1 MRICV
6 INPFAGT
13 EQFGRENLEAIA
25 APGTEFDI
33 CDISDRYPL
42 NNNQWLYFK
51 HGCTGPTI
59 DRAIEAER
67 QGYNAVFISCNLDIG
82 LYECRQMCQ
91 IPVTATLEAAALTA
105 HTMGRRFSL
114 LSVDDQ
120 NGQIQ
125 KMLLEQ
131 YQLAQGLVSVRS
143 FDIDATDLYSDRNS
157 PDEISE
163 KVLII
168 ARRCIE
174 EDGADVLIAGCTL
187 AGSVLSKAAREN
199 PDAHP
204 APIIDGML
212 PGFKMAE
219 MMASLQ
225 RVGFPPVSRLGLFQ
239 QPPLS
244 DMRTLRHSQGQPL
257 PVWATGGKECALA
270 VEIGAVVQGRHRA

>member
-13 EQFGRENLEAIA
+13 EQFGRENLQAIA
-25 APGTEFDI
+25 APGTELDI
-33 CDISDRYPL
+33 VDIGDQYPL
-42 NNNQWLYFK
+42 DNNQWLYFR
-51 HGCTGPTI
+51 HSCTAPTI
-59 DRAIEAER
+59 DRAVEAER
-67 QGYNAVFISCNLDIG
+67 QGYDAVFISCNLDIG
-82 LYECRQMCQ
+82 LYECRQLCE

-143 FDIDATDLYSDRNS
+143 FGIDASDLYLQRSAADDIRAA
-157 PDEISE
+157 
-163 KVLII
+163 VLKT
-168 ARRCIE
+168 ARRCIA
-174 EDGADVLIAGCTL
+174 EDGAEVLIAGCTL
-187 AGSVLSKAAREN
+187 AGSVLSKAGRED
-199 PDAHP
+199 PDNQP

-219 MMASLQ
+219 MMAIL
-225 RVGFPPVSRLGLFQ
+225 REAGLPPVSRLGMFQ
-239 QPPLS
+239 HPPIADLQ
-244 DMRTLRHSQGQPL
+244 RLRESQGRPM
-257 PVWATGGKECALA
+257 PVWAVAAATNPP
-270 VEIGAVVQGRHRA
+270 

>member
-25 APGTEFDI
+25 APGTEFQV
-33 CDISDRYPL
+33 CDVGDRYPL

-67 QGYNAVFISCNLDIG
+67 QGYDAIFISCNLDIG
-82 LYECRQMCQ
+82 LYECRQMCN

-105 HTMGRRFSL
+105 HSMGRRFSL

-125 KMLLEQ
+125 RMLLEQ

-143 FDIDATDLYSDRNS
+143 FDIDATDLYADRSS
-157 PDEISE
+157 PEEIST
-163 KVLII
+163 KVLSV
-168 ARRCIE
+168 ARRCID
-174 EDGADVLIAGCTL
+174 EDGADVLISGCTL

-199 PDAHP
+199 PEAHP

-219 MMASLQ
+219 TMASLQ
-225 RVGFPPVSRLGLFQ
+225 RAGLPPVSRLGLYQ
-239 QPPLS
+239 QPPQPDLKA
-244 DMRTLRHSQGQPL
+244 LRDSLGQPL
-257 PVWATGGKECALA
+257 PPWATRET
-270 VEIGAVVQGRHRA
+270 E

>member
-25 APGTEFDI
+25 APGTEFHI
-33 CDISDRYPL
+33 CDIGDRYPL
-42 NNNQWLYFK
+42 NNNQWIYFK
-51 HGCTGPTI
+51 HSCTGPTI

-67 QGYNAVFISCNLDIG
+67 QGYDAIFISCNLDIG
-82 LYECRQMCQ
+82 LYECRQMCD

-105 HTMGRRFSL
+105 HAMGRRFSL

-125 KMLLEQ
+125 KMMLEQ
-131 YQLAQGLVSVRS
+131 YQLARGLVSVRS
-143 FDIDATDLYSDRNS
+143 FGIDATDLYADRNS
-157 PDEISE
+157 SEEISRT
-163 KVLII
+163 VLDV

-174 EDGADVLIAGCTL
+174 EDGAEGLISGCTL

-204 APIIDGML
+204 APIVDGML

-225 RVGFPPVSRLGLFQ
+225 RAGLPPVSRLGIFQ
-239 QPPLS
+239 HPPLS
-244 DMRTLRHSQGQPL
+244 DLATLRKSQGQPL
-257 PVWATGGKECALA
+257 PLWAAGEK
-270 VEIGAVVQGRHRA
+270 Q